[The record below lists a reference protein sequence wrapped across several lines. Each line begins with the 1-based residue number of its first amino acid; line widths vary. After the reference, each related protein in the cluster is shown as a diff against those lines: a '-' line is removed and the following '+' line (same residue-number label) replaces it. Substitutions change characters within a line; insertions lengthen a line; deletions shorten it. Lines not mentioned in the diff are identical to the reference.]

1 MKKTAIILAAALALT
16 SCSLDEKLRSSSE
29 TEDFYKNA
37 VQCRTGINACYNLL
51 RTIFSGHS
59 VWLMTDAQTDC
70 MILNASTNYVAT
82 LNISPTRPAIAS
94 TIWQYGYQGVMRANG
109 MLEAVENCRRAGGC
123 TDSEALQMSGE
134 LVAVRAMFYYL
145 LTCTFGDV
153 PFYTVSVNENNR
165 AEIASLPRMSADDTR
180 DYLID
185 ELLHYFLPASQGGLE
200 ALPLKRS
207 YDPPFEN
214 RLNAPVGLMLAAKM
228 CLWNHRWEDAVTAL
242 EVLEDIYGDYT
253 SAPEAFGV
261 DYPMTDI
268 PFSQKY
274 TSESILEFGNVF
286 EEYGNQ
292 STGYIAVVATP
303 SKSSVVAEGDE
314 SEYAVSDVY
323 AGIGIPEL
331 GTQSRISVSCR
342 PTTWFFQ
349 TVLSYDSPD
358 LRSGE
363 YSAGAEQARGG
374 SGNLAWRWKGYDRED
389 EQRLPENCTVRWFKT
404 GSSLTASNLA
414 AINRPWLGNKFWC
427 PEMYYTMDSNNPKFF
442 RYADALLML
451 SEAWLNLG
459 DYDRA
464 ASYLNITRTRAGLGK
479 MSLQAVGGNPEAF
492 MEEIRME
499 RARELFGEF
508 QRKFDLVRWGI
519 WYERTSAYND
529 GTYLK
534 DFIRPYHRYMP
545 IPAEQITYSS
555 GALDNKEYG
564 GN

>member
-1 MKKTAIILAAALALT
+1 MTAVLALGA
-16 SCSLDEKLRSSSE
+16 CSLDENLRSTSE
-29 TEDFYKNA
+29 SDGFYNSTSR
-37 VQCRTGINACYNLL
+37 CRTGINACYNLL
-51 RTIFSGHS
+51 RTIFSGQS

-70 MILNASTNYVAT
+70 MILNSSTNYVAT

-94 TIWQYGYQGVMRANG
+94 TIWKYGYQGVMRANA
-109 MLEAVENCRRAGGC
+109 MLYSVEKCREDGGCSESEAVE
-123 TDSEALQMSGE
+123 MSAE

-145 LTCTFGDV
+145 LTSTFGDV
-153 PFYTVSVNENNR
+153 PFYTEPVDENNR
-165 AEIASLPRMSADDTR
+165 AGIASLPRMSADATR

-185 ELLHYFLPASQGGLE
+185 ELLHWFLPESEGGLQ

-214 RLNAPVGLMLAAKM
+214 RLNAPAGLMLAAKM
-228 CLWNHRWEDAVTAL
+228 CLWNHRWEDAVKAL

-253 SAPEAFGV
+253 SSPETFGTG
-261 DYPMTDI
+261 YPLSDI
-268 PFSQKY
+268 PFSRKY
-274 TSESILEFGNVF
+274 TPESILEFGNVF

-292 STGYIAVVATP
+292 ATGYIAVVATP
-303 SKSSVVAEGDE
+303 SKSSAVSEGDDG
-314 SEYAVSDVY
+314 EYSISDVY
-323 AGIGIPEL
+323 AGIGIPEM
-331 GTQSRISVSCR
+331 GTRARISVSCR

-363 YSAGAEQARGG
+363 YSAGASEARGG
-374 SGNLAWRWKGYDRED
+374 SGTLAWRWKGYERDDAVRAPED
-389 EQRLPENCTVRWFKT
+389 YVVRWFRT
-404 GSSLTASNLA
+404 GSSQTASSLTAVQ
-414 AINRPWLGNKFWC
+414 RPWLGNKFWC
-427 PEMYYTMDSNNPKFF
+427 PGMYYTMDSNNPKFF
-442 RYADALLML
+442 RYADALLMM

-459 DYDRA
+459 DYEKA
-464 ASYLNITRTRAGLGK
+464 AAYLNITRVRAGLEK
-479 MSLQAVGGNPEAF
+479 LSLASVGGNAEAF

-534 DFIRPYHRYMP
+534 DFIRPCHRYMP
-545 IPAEQITYSS
+545 IPAEQITYSG
-555 GALDNKEYG
+555 GALDNNEYG
-564 GN
+564 AD